1 MECVLTHLYVSQMSV
16 KVLRNDDSI
25 RDLILYQKE
34 KLLHEAIDAM
44 GFMPQTVIPRVFED
58 LDDSERRGMIRG
70 LRWVLD
76 DEDLF

>member
-1 MECVLTHLYVSQMSV
+1 M
-16 KVLRNDDSI
+16 
-25 RDLILYQKE
+25 RDLVLYQKE

-44 GFMPQTVIPRVFED
+44 GFIPQTVIPRVFEE

-76 DEDLF
+76 DEDIFQCKQ

>member
-1 MECVLTHLYVSQMSV
+1 MECVLTHLCVSQMSV
-16 KVLRNDDSI
+16 KVLRSDDSI

-34 KLLHEAIDAM
+34 KLLHVAIDAM
-44 GFMPQTVIPRVFED
+44 GFIPQTVIPRVFED